1 MAKRITAWV
10 LLIGFLLLIMNLF
23 WWRFA
28 PELSLTVYIVILLY
42 GLFSKKLVKSDDDQN
57 DDQTR

>member
-23 WWRFA
+23 GGDLPRSCPDRLHRNSFIRVVLK
-28 PELSLTVYIVILLY
+28 ETC
-42 GLFSKKLVKSDDDQN
+42 KE
-57 DDQTR
+57 RR